1 MELSEL
7 KGHIRDKLA
16 YGFAFGNFLVF
27 TCEDRAIADVYV
39 SMLAKTY
46 NLAISRRETVAEA
59 IRDSQTPSLDETE
72 YLYVVRDDLKF
83 AQDEK
88 GWKALVGNGE
98 NLIVAIYQDGVAK
111 SAFLKAMGNNVVRF
125 GKMSVEVLAGQII
138 KPQSKLELRDC
149 EALASVCGCDY
160 GLCMLELDKVKRYA
174 VEKGMPESS
183 AFQALM
189 SEGQLGV
196 GPMNDRH
203 HFVNSFVM
211 GSKAAFAVA
220 YEVDALELISL
231 LYTQC
236 RFMYLVQKNHD
247 SPHICKDTGMTYAQ
261 VNAYRSKKHTI
272 KTDDLIN
279 VMAALHRAES
289 GIKTG
294 TMPKE
299 VAMKYVMARTFGLA
313 MGRSE

>member
-7 KGHIRDKLA
+7 KRHIQSKSQ
-16 YGFAFGNFLVF
+16 YGSAFGFYLVF
-27 TCEDRAIADVYV
+27 VCEDRAIADVYV
-39 SMLAKTY
+39 NTIAKTY
-46 NLAISRRETVAEA
+46 GLSVSKRETVAEA
-59 IRDSQTPSLDETE
+59 IRASKTPSLDETE
-72 YLYVVRDDLKF
+72 YLYVVRDDVKF
-83 AQDEK
+83 SQDEK
-88 GWKALVGNGE
+88 GWAALRANNQ
-98 NLIVAIYQDGVAK
+98 NLIIAIYSQGLNKPSFV
-111 SAFLKAMGNNVVRF
+111 KAMGDNVVSF
-125 GKMSVEVLAGQII
+125 GKMEAEVLAGQVVC
-138 KPQSKLELRDC
+138 KQSSLTMA
-149 EALASVCGCDY
+149 EAESLVAVCDRDY
-160 GLCMLELDKVKRYA
+160 GLTMLELDKVKRHA
-174 VEKGMPESS
+174 AETGQSETASFWK
-183 AFQALM
+183 LM
-189 SEGQLGV
+189 EEGQLGI

-236 RFMYLVQKNHD
+236 RYMYLVLKNAN
-247 SPHICKDTGMTYAQ
+247 SQHICKDTGMSYAQ

-313 MGRSE
+313 MGR

>member
-7 KGHIRDKLA
+7 KKHIQSKLP
-16 YGFAFGNFLVF
+16 YGFAFGFYLVF
-27 TCEDRAIADVYV
+27 VCEDRAIADVYV
-39 SMLAKTY
+39 ETIAKTY
-46 NLAISRRETVAEA
+46 GLSISKRDMVAEA
-59 IRDSQTPSLDETE
+59 VRASQTPSLDETE
-72 YLYVVRDDLKF
+72 RLYVVRDDIKF

-88 GWKALVGNGE
+88 GWAALRANSQ
-98 NLIVAIYQDGVAK
+98 NLIIALYSQGLNK
-111 SAFLKAMGNNVVRF
+111 PSFLKAMGNNVVTF
-125 GKMSVEVLAGQII
+125 GKMEAGVLASQVVCR
-138 KPQSKLELRDC
+138 QSKLSMQEA
-149 EALASVCGCDY
+149 EALVSVCDRDY
-160 GLCMLELDKVKRYA
+160 GLITLELDKVKRYA
-174 VEKGMPESS
+174 AETNGDEKAS
-183 AFQALM
+183 FWKLM
-189 SEGQLGV
+189 GEGQLGL

-211 GSKAAFAVA
+211 GSKAAFDAA
-220 YEVDALELISL
+220 YGVDALELISL

-236 RFMYLVQKNHD
+236 RYMYLVLKNAN
-247 SPHICKDTGMTYAQ
+247 SPHICKDTGMNYAQ

-279 VMAALHRAES
+279 VMSVLHRAES

-313 MGRSE
+313 MGR